1 MRVVVLLAFAL
12 AAACG
17 LSVTGQEPAAVTP
30 TDGGSTSSS
39 SGTSTSSS
47 SGSSEAGV
55 EAGPPI
61 SCADVLNDPTL
72 RHCLDFDEGV
82 QDNYGF
88 DTLGFD
94 GPLKPSLSLE
104 DSPLGERGK
113 KAFALNF
120 FGTASTGQK
129 RDLAALLAFPEF
141 GTGRYTQVSLDVD
154 VTVDRLDDYA
164 AIAGLHF
171 AGSSCNQYGG
181 VAVNK
186 SRQLIH
192 WEYPGPGTSV
202 LGTYELG
209 KPFHVH
215 VEAAP
220 GGAGGQPFS
229 VSIDGGTPDP
239 YSTALPYPG
248 CNTGAG
254 FVGNFFASEG
264 ANDSFHFRF
273 DQLVMRAKF

>member
-1 MRVVVLLAFAL
+1 MRVVVVLAFV

-17 LSVTGQEPAAVTP
+17 LSVTGQDPAAATP
-30 TDGGSTSSS
+30 SDDGGSSSSSSSTSSTSSS
-39 SGTSTSSS
+39 GAI
-47 SGSSEAGV
+47 EAGV
-55 EAGPPI
+55 DAGPPI
-61 SCADVLNDPTL
+61 SCADVANDPTL

-88 DTLGFD
+88 ETLGFD

-104 DSPLGERGK
+104 DSPLGERGR

-129 RDLAALLAFPEF
+129 RDLAALLGFPDF
-141 GTGRYTQVSLDVD
+141 GTGRYAHVSLDVD
-154 VTVDRLDDYA
+154 VTVDKLDDYA

-186 SRQLIH
+186 TKQLLH
-192 WEYPGPGTSV
+192 WEYPGGGAAGV
-202 LGTYELG
+202 GTYELG
-209 KPFHVH
+209 KSFHVH
-215 VEAAP
+215 VEANS
-220 GGAGGQPFS
+220 GGTGFS
-229 VSIDGGTPDP
+229 VSINGGTPDT
-239 YSTALPYPG
+239 YATALPYPA
-248 CNTGAG
+248 CNVGAA
-254 FVGNFFASEG
+254 FVGNFFGSQG

-273 DQLVMRAKF
+273 DQFVMRGGP